1 MAYHPDDHQLLRNN
15 LRKTAE
21 FRKFHEEFKVQVNQT
36 LPSGDKVLVSGG
48 KLFGFDRAIF
58 ELCKKNLTEVQKLR
72 FLFTIQL
79 LTLFPSSISE
89 RFLL

>member
-1 MAYHPDDHQLLRNN
+1 MAYHHDGHQLLRNN

-36 LPSGDKVLVSGG
+36 RPSGEKVVESDV

-58 ELCKKNLTEVQKLR
+58 ELCNKNLAEVQK
-72 FLFTIQL
+72 
-79 LTLFPSSISE
+79 
-89 RFLL
+89 